1 MAALTALRNDAQEAL
16 AKAQQLAEAGDAAGY
31 EAAFKDYETK
41 KAAFQRA
48 VKLNEE
54 SKLFDDDGPR
64 DVADIRDHND
74 AQPNTTR
81 VPSVPAA
88 VANQNPK
95 GYMQIAPGTYVPYAT
110 KQTEGFIR
118 NSPAAVQLPHIMQ
131 RYEPGSDIWHEAML
145 QREAANIYLR
155 KGKNAL
161 EFNEPKL
168 RSALN
173 ALQEGTDSEGGYLVP
188 IDQRVEIEHDPG
200 FPGGTL
206 RSISRVLQTSRDSGT
221 IPSGTT
227 VTWGK
232 IGEEVSPTPSDPA
245 FGQIPFTIRK
255 SGANTLASVEL
266 LADSAAN
273 LPAFLGQI
281 ADESSGGYEDQQGVE
296 GDGSTEPLGLRTT
309 GAPQGNISDQNV
321 TAAGLTLANMVD
333 LWASL
338 PAQFRKSPRA
348 RVFTTSTFFGKMAA
362 ISATGGQQWM
372 LPNMNGPVP
381 SLLGIPIVFYDGTGW
396 DDAAA
401 LSATEEFG
409 AIGDFN
415 RYVFMD
421 RIGLTVERFDER
433 YADSDQVLF
442 RMRKRYDSFFT
453 LNNAFRII
461 KGA

>member
-1 MAALTALRNDAQEAL
+1 MVALTVLRNDAQEAL
-16 AKAQQLAEAGDAAGY
+16 AKAQQLAEAGDSAGY
-31 EAAFKDYETK
+31 EAAFKDYEAK
-41 KAAFQRA
+41 KVAFQRA
-48 VKLNEE
+48 AKLEEE
-54 SKLFDDDGPR
+54 SKLFHDDGPR
-64 DVADIRDHND
+64 DVTDIRDHND
-74 AQPNTTR
+74 AQPNTTV

-88 VANQNPK
+88 VANANPK
-95 GYMQIAPGTYVPYAT
+95 GFMAIAPGVYVPFAT
-110 KQTEGFIR
+110 RRTEGYIR
-118 NSPAAVQLPHIMQ
+118 NSPEAVQLPHIMQ
-131 RYEPGSDIWHEAML
+131 RYEPGSDIWNEAML
-145 QREAANIYLR
+145 QREAFNVYAR
-155 KGKNAL
+155 SGKNSAR
-161 EFNEPKL
+161 FNDPKL
-168 RSALN
+168 LRALN

-206 RSISRVLQTSRDSGT
+206 RSISRILQTSRDGGT

-232 IGEEVSPTPSDPA
+232 IAEEASPTPSDPA
-245 FGQIPFTIRK
+245 FGQVPFTIRK
-255 SGANTLASVEL
+255 SGANTLASIEL
-266 LADSAAN
+266 LADSASN
-273 LPAFLGQI
+273 IPAFLGQI

-296 GDGSTEPLGLRTT
+296 GDGTTEPLGLRTA
-309 GAPQGNISDQNV
+309 GAVQGTISDQNV

-333 LWASL
+333 LWTSL
-338 PAQFRKSPRA
+338 PAQFRRSPRA

-401 LSATEEFG
+401 LAATEEFG

-415 RYVFMD
+415 KYVFMD

-453 LNNAFRII
+453 LSNAFRII